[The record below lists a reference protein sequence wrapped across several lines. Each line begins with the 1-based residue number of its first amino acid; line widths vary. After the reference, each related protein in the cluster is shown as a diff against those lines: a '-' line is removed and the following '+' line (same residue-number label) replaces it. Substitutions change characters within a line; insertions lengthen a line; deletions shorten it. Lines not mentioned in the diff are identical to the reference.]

1 MKISDLIKNLILRA
15 RTIHPCRYSF
25 MLLLSPFDYMRFRP
39 AIEKDFDLVGS
50 AFYYQGIRVSMCASG
65 AVEIGSPRI
74 EVI

>member
-1 MKISDLIKNLILRA
+1 MKITDLIKNLILRA

-25 MLLLSPFDYMRFRP
+25 KLLLNPFDYMRFRQ
-39 AIEKDFDLVGS
+39 AIYMDFDLVDS
-50 AFYYQGIRVSMCASG
+50 AFYYQGIRVTLYASD